1 MLEKLRQCSNV
12 EEIAKYIKDFY
23 HLYDIDNY
31 IPGIYKEGSFL
42 FTKKEDNNGEFY
54 AKLILRPKD
63 IDINQTWLKGNLQ
76 YGFIDGS
83 DDREKNDIGNYIYNV
98 IVQKNFYR
106 NSIYTL
112 NPYLYNDNNS
122 YIYEKV
128 QDTKNVANLVYYNVT
143 FSTNEWPV
151 LVSKGDNEILFLK
164 ESISDY
170 VNSEENHYP
179 QYTLS
184 VEFEYRDKINNIKEF
199 DKYVNSGCLIT
210 KERIDDFVWLLG
222 TIDIDFVIPKDRKLN
237 IITNQLNGN
246 IRKIDESNWNDDM
259 DAGLIVF
266 NNKCLKYLK
275 ERYIFIELSM
285 IDMHT
290 KDSILVD
297 FVGNRVVF
305 WEGEFNKLPY
315 EVKKKLEQY
324 NVRKKCKGIISKAM
338 FEWQLNCNL
347 DYDKYEYPYQKIGK
361 KVFENYFDIAFESG
375 LSLDLPRTSKE
386 LKDKIDNL
394 LKIFSVEFNEL
405 YKYERGFITLEK
417 IMNNK
422 YKPTVE
428 ESKQLFDYFCYNLL
442 GVIDNDK

>member
-1 MLEKLRQCSNV
+1 MLEKLRKCANV
-12 EEIAKYIKDFY
+12 EEIVECIKNFY
-23 HLYDIDNY
+23 CSYDTDNY

-42 FTKKEDNNGEFY
+42 SIKKEDNNGEFY
-54 AKLILRPKD
+54 AKLILRPQE
-63 IDINQTWLKGNLQ
+63 IEINQTWLKGNLQ

-83 DDREKNDIGNYIYNV
+83 DEREKNDISNYIYNIV
-98 IVQKNFYR
+98 VQKNFYR

-122 YIYEKV
+122 YIYEKI
-128 QDTKNVANLVYYNVT
+128 QDSKNVSNLVYYNPS

-151 LVSKGDNEILFLK
+151 LISKGEKEILFLK

-170 VNSEENHYP
+170 VKSEKNHYP
-179 QYTLS
+179 QYILS
-184 VEFEYRDKINNIKEF
+184 VEFEYRDKINNIKDFE
-199 DKYVNSGCLIT
+199 KYNKKGCLVT
-210 KERIDDFVWLLG
+210 KEGRDDFIWLLG
-222 TIDIDFVIPKDRKLN
+222 TIDIDFVVPQNKDLD

-246 IRKIDESNWNDDM
+246 IRKINESNWNDDM

-266 NNKCLKYLK
+266 NENSLKFLK

-290 KDSILVD
+290 KDSILID

-315 EVKKKLEQY
+315 EVKKRLEKY
-324 NVRKKCKGIISKAM
+324 NIRKKCKGIISKAM

-361 KVFENYFDIAFESG
+361 KVFENYFDVAFESG
-375 LSLDLPRTSKE
+375 LSLELPNTSAE
-386 LKDKIDNL
+386 LKDKINNL
-394 LKIFSVEFNEL
+394 LKLFSIEFNKL
-405 YKYERGFITLEK
+405 YKHERGFIILEK
-417 IMNNK
+417 IMDNK
-422 YKPTVE
+422 YKSTAE
-428 ESKQLFDYFCYNLL
+428 ESRQLFDYFCHNLL
-442 GVIDNDK
+442 EVIENDK